1 MRVVKSERGV
11 AAGVL
16 PAAPSVA
23 EALVRGARGAG
34 LEVAAAADSRRNAG
48 VHAPVSL
55 ASASGKALGLGALMV
70 LRVRRLEAG
79 GVDGAEGRA
88 AEGFAAAPF

>member
-1 MRVVKSERGV
+1 
-11 AAGVL
+11 
-16 PAAPSVA
+16 
-23 EALVRGARGAG
+23 VRGARGAG

-79 GVDGAEGRA
+79 VLFRPTKAGPRRSKALLLPLC
-88 AEGFAAAPF
+88 F